1 MNGPMNGRMDQTDEP
16 CVLERPADAEDL
28 EEGEGI
34 EGIDG
39 GAGVAGVGGDEE
51 DDNDDDEGGDA
62 WGMMSLDA
70 MRGGALCFVTGGAI
84 YSHALFA
91 RKKKKRKSIRST

>member
-1 MNGPMNGRMDQTDEP
+1 MDQMDEP

-34 EGIDG
+34 EGIEGIDG
-39 GAGVAGVGGDEE
+39 GTGVSGVGGEE
-51 DDNDDDEGGDA
+51 EDDDEGGDA

-70 MRGGALCFVTGGAI
+70 MRGGALCFVTGWAVC
-84 YSHALFA
+84 SNA
-91 RKKKKRKSIRST
+91 S

>member
-1 MNGPMNGRMDQTDEP
+1 MDTSEWTSP

-28 EEGEGI
+28 EEREGI

-39 GAGVAGVGGDEE
+39 GAGVAEVGGQEG
-51 DDNDDDEGGDA
+51 DDDDDEGGGDA

-70 MRGGALCFVTGGAI
+70 MRGGALCFVTGGAYLLTRVI
-84 YSHALFA
+84 FSEKE
-91 RKKKKRKSIRST
+91 RKRKSICSTLRRD